1 MNQKCL
7 IALIVVFFFLV
18 HVEKIYGCHPSGQ
31 GCRGNGC
38 GAKIID
44 ANLLPNKNLNITI
57 VVSRDNPPKFVNGH
71 YCNKN
76 YVGAIYDPYTSSWEY
91 GFTTPPKGTW
101 FDVWVAVYWT
111 ELLYEYQV

>member
-1 MNQKCL
+1 MNQKYL

-31 GCRGNGC
+31 GCRDNGC

-57 VVSRDNPPKFVNGH
+57 VVSGDNPVEGIGH
-71 YCNKN
+71 FTMQDDTNN
-76 YVGAIYDPYTSSWEY
+76 SWRFLKKAEIR
-91 GFTTPPKGTW
+91 
-101 FDVWVAVYWT
+101 
-111 ELLYEYQV
+111 